1 MSTSHLAAFIA
12 GSSLVTILAISVFVR
27 VSGIRIAVARDDS
40 FRLVQ
45 ALQTVVVAALLVV
58 FVTGAFAAAR

>member
-12 GSSLVTILAISVFVR
+12 GSSLVAIVAISIFAR
-27 VSGIRIAVARDDS
+27 ISGIRIAVARDDS

-45 ALQTVVVAALLVV
+45 ALQTVVMAALFVV
-58 FVTGAFAAAR
+58 FVSGVLAAAR